1 MAKQMRDP
9 KKPVRYSVAIT
20 PQLKSEL
27 DRRRKEW
34 GLSSRGEVLER
45 LLGWMVQGIRT
56 RGSLLATPCGYVA
69 AAGSVQAQPQQ
80 LPQIKPIKRN

>member
-1 MAKQMRDP
+1 MVEHMKDP

-34 GLSSRGEVLER
+34 GLSSRGEVLEH
-45 LLGWMVQGIRT
+45 LLDWM
-56 RGSLLATPCGYVA
+56 LEPN
-69 AAGSVQAQPQQ
+69 QAD
-80 LPQIKPIKRN
+80 K

>member
-1 MAKQMRDP
+1 MPTGRGSSTICSCMAEQMKDP
-9 KKPVRYSVAIT
+9 KQPVRYSVAIT

-45 LLGWMVQGIRT
+45 LLGWMVQE
-56 RGSLLATPCGYVA
+56 P
-69 AAGSVQAQPQQ
+69 
-80 LPQIKPIKRN
+80 